1 MSHLDR
7 ITFARPG
14 NQLDRAAHLR
24 PTAGDL
30 ITAGTGAA
38 HAFADGRVAVDLD
51 GEKRLRRF
59 APGLLAAT
67 APETPIFLGTVDGE
81 PRFAADL
88 SGLDEAT
95 LDGLMGPDAKF
106 IDLRSISAELSATE
120 AAMAATGKAL
130 LGWHASH
137 RFCACCG
144 AASVIED
151 AGWRRRCPAC
161 GAQHF
166 PRVDPVVIMLV
177 LLGDRVL
184 LGRQASWPPGLS
196 SLLAGFI
203 EPGETPEEA
212 VRREVMEEASIPV
225 GRVRYLATQPW
236 PYPSTLMI
244 GCIAEALA
252 EAITIDPAEL
262 ESAAWVSKADMAQA
276 LAGEHPHIGAP
287 RIDAIARSILAA
299 WVDGEI
305 EEFA

>member
-14 NQLDRAAHLR
+14 NLLDRAGHLR
-24 PTAGDL
+24 PKAAELMAAGNG
-30 ITAGTGAA
+30 AG

-51 GEKRLRRF
+51 GAKRLRRF
-59 APGLLAAT
+59 PPGVLAAA
-67 APETPIFLGTVDGE
+67 APEAPVFLGTIEGE

-88 SGLDEAT
+88 TGLDEAT
-95 LDGLMGPDAKF
+95 LAGMLGPDAKF

-120 AAMAATGKAL
+120 AAIAATGKAL
-130 LGWHASH
+130 LGWHSTH
-137 RFCACCG
+137 RFCARCG
-144 AASVIED
+144 AASIVAD
-151 AGWRRRCPAC
+151 AGWRRHCPAC

-184 LGRQASWPPGLS
+184 LGRQQSWPPGLS
-196 SLLAGFI
+196 SLLAGFV

-212 VRREVMEEASIPV
+212 VRREVMEEAAVPV

-236 PYPSTLMI
+236 PFPSTLMI
-244 GCIAEALA
+244 GCIAEALD
-252 EAITIDPAEL
+252 EPITVDPTEL
-262 ESAAWVSKADMAQA
+262 ESAAWVSKADMAEA
-276 LAGEHPHIGAP
+276 LQGNHPHIGAP
-287 RIDAIARSILAA
+287 RVDAIARSILAA

-305 EEFA
+305 EGF